1 MNYYE
6 RTQEERLER
15 PSTVEVDLSS
25 MVYIMGH
32 VDAKRI

>member
-1 MNYYE
+1 MKE
-6 RTQEERLER
+6 LRKERLKR
-15 PSTVEVDLSS
+15 PSTVEVDLSP